1 MWGTPSFV
9 REPGMLVLYPG
20 RVVLEKRIYL
30 ICYIYREIYHMS
42 SIQEQIR
49 RAREEKGLTQAELG
63 IRLGQPQSSVSRV
76 ERGGD
81 VRLSTV
87 LEIARTLDLEPML
100 IPKRLVPA
108 VRALIQHRG
117 GQELEV
123 PGPSLVGGVQED
135 AEEAID

>member
-1 MWGTPSFV
+1 
-9 REPGMLVLYPG
+9 
-20 RVVLEKRIYL
+20 
-30 ICYIYREIYHMS
+30 MS
-42 SIQEQIR
+42 SIQDQIR

-63 IRLGQPQSSVSRV
+63 VRLGQPQSSVSRV

-87 LEIARTLDLEPML
+87 LEIARTLELEPML

-108 VRALIQHRG
+108 MRAPIQHRR
-117 GQELEV
+117 GQDRGSLDV
-123 PGPSLVGGVQED
+123 HPLVGGIPED

>member
-1 MWGTPSFV
+1 M
-9 REPGMLVLYPG
+9 R
-20 RVVLEKRIYL
+20 
-30 ICYIYREIYHMS
+30 
-42 SIQEQIR
+42 SIQDQIR

-87 LEIARTLDLEPML
+87 LEIARTLELEPML

-108 VRALIQHRG
+108 VRALIQHTG
-117 GQELEV
+117 GQERDSLEV
-123 PGPSLVGGVQED
+123 PGPSLVGGIPED